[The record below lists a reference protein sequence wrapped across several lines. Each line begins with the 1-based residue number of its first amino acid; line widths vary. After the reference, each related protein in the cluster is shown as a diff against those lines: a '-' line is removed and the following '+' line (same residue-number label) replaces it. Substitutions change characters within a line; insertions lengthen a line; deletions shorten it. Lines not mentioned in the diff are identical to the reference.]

1 MINVA
6 SLEVEKLD
14 RSLGKLADE
23 CVLVRHE
30 TGDRRVVAVF
40 VVPGEAAPAVLRAMA
55 LREEVSA
62 GGELSLFEPDDDLM
76 IFHRNRREAD
86 FIFREVFLDNEY
98 LRNGVRLPDCP
109 TVVDVGANIGGASVL
124 FGKARPGAR
133 IFAIEPV
140 PALCRAIE
148 LNARLHD
155 IDVVVIPC
163 AAGDAPRQAVVTYYP
178 KNTAMSGLLASQEDR
193 DILKAYLAGHEEA
206 ASDAGLDAMVAE
218 LLVGESVECSVK
230 TLGQALE
237 GHPVDRID
245 LLKIDVEKAEWQVL
259 HGIDDELW
267 RRINQV
273 VMEVHD
279 IDGRVAGCV
288 WLLESK
294 GFNVLVD
301 RSHHLLST
309 DMYGVYGR
317 RGPVG
322 PDLVSPPWRQPLST
336 CRALAVAIRD
346 KLGGEIAEL
355 AVERFQFV
363 ITLPRDARGEI
374 DAAALIARLPAEGA
388 AEAGPLPEIEEKLA
402 SIWRR
407 VLKVENISASD
418 DFFALG
424 GTSLK
429 SVRMV
434 VEVDEAFGE
443 NVLPPDQLFTVS
455 RFDEIA
461 AVIRRNIR

>member
-1 MINVA
+1 VA

-14 RSLGKLADE
+14 RSLGKLAKE
-23 CVLVRHE
+23 CVLVRPT

-40 VVPGEAAPAVLRAMA
+40 VVPGEAAPAVRRAMA
-55 LREEVSA
+55 LCEEVGA
-62 GGELSLFEPDDDLM
+62 GGELAVFEPDDDLM

-86 FIFREVFLDNEY
+86 FIFREVFRDNEY
-98 LRNGVRLPDCP
+98 LRHGVTLPDRP
-109 TVVDVGANIGGASVL
+109 TVVDVGANVGGASVL
-124 FGKARPGAR
+124 FGRARPGAR

-140 PALCRAIE
+140 PHLCRAIE

-163 AAGDAPRQAVVTYYP
+163 AVGDARRQAVVTYYP
-178 KNTAMSGLLASQEDR
+178 KNTAMSGLLAGQADQEV
-193 DILKAYLAGHEEA
+193 LKAYLAGHEGT
-206 ASDAGLDAMVAE
+206 ASEAGLDAMVAE
-218 LLVGESVECSVK
+218 LLVGESIECSLK
-230 TLGQALE
+230 TLGQALD
-237 GHPVDRID
+237 GHPVGRID

-259 HGIDDELW
+259 LGIEDELW

-279 IDGRVAGCV
+279 IAGRVASCV
-288 WLLESK
+288 SLLESK

-301 RSHHLLST
+301 RNPDLLST

-322 PDLVSPPWRQPLST
+322 PDLASPPWRQPLST
-336 CRALAVAIRD
+336 RRALAGAIRD
-346 KLGGEIAEL
+346 ELADALADL

-363 ITLPRDARGEI
+363 TALPKDASGEI
-374 DAAALIARLPAEGA
+374 DAAALIARLPPEVAVGS
-388 AEAGPLPEIEEKLA
+388 GPRPEIEEKLA

-407 VLKVENISASD
+407 VLKVEDISTSD

-434 VEVDEAFGE
+434 LEVDEAFGE
-443 NVLPPDQLFTVS
+443 NVLPPDQLFVGS
-455 RFDEIA
+455 RFDEVLAI
-461 AVIRRNIR
+461 IHRNMR

>member
-1 MINVA
+1 MTNVA

-14 RSLGKLADE
+14 RDLGELAEE
-23 CVLVRHE
+23 CVLVRHK
-30 TGDRRVVAVF
+30 TGDRQVVAAF
-40 VVPGEAAPAVLRAMA
+40 VVPGKAAPAVQRAIP
-55 LREEVSA
+55 LCEEAGA
-62 GGELSLFEPDDDLM
+62 GGELSLFEPDNDLM

-86 FIFREVFLDNEY
+86 FIFREVFRDNEY
-98 LRNGVRLPDCP
+98 LRNGVSLPDCP

-140 PALCRAIE
+140 PHLCRAIE

-163 AAGDAPRQAVVTYYP
+163 AVGDARRQTMVTYYP
-178 KNTAMSGLLASQEDR
+178 KNTAMSGLLASLEDR
-193 DILKAYLAGHEEA
+193 EVLKAYLAAHEEA
-206 ASDAGLDAMVAE
+206 ASAAGLDAMVAE
-218 LLVGESVECSVK
+218 LLVGESIECSVK

-237 GHPVDRID
+237 GHAVEHID

-259 HGIDDELW
+259 LGIDDELW
-267 RRINQV
+267 RRIDQV

-279 IDGRVAGCV
+279 IDGRVASCV
-288 WLLESK
+288 SLLESK
-294 GFNVLVD
+294 GFHVLVD
-301 RSHHLLST
+301 RNQDLLNT

-336 CRALAVAIRD
+336 RRALAGAIRD
-346 KLGGEIAEL
+346 EL
-355 AVERFQFV
+355 ADELAGLPAERFQFAA
-363 ITLPRDARGEI
+363 TLPRDARGEI
-374 DAAALIARLPAEGA
+374 DAAALIARLPAEHA
-388 AEAGPLPEIEEKLA
+388 AEGSPLPEIEEKLA

-407 VLKVENISASD
+407 ILKVEDISTSD

-434 VEVDEAFGE
+434 LEVDEAFGE
-443 NVLPPDQLFTVS
+443 NVLPPDQLFVGS
-455 RFDEIA
+455 RFDEVA
-461 AVIRRNIR
+461 AIIRRNMG